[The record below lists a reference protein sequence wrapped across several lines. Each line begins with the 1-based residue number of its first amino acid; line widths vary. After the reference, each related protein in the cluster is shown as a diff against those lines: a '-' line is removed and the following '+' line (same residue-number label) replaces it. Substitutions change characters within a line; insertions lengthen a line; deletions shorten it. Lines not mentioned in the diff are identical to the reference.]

1 MLLQC
6 CNSFM
11 AMQIKLFVVVV
22 VVVVVV
28 VDILNWNKLVINRKK
43 HKALMMLNL

>member
-1 MLLQC
+1 
-6 CNSFM
+6 M

-28 VDILNWNKLVINRKK
+28 SIVSLKLISSNSATCSSVN
-43 HKALMMLNL
+43 NGGF